1 MDLELRK
8 IELAHE
14 SDPILFKEPAP
25 WDFDNPE
32 LDPQKF
38 NTLMF
43 ENMMAHRGLGL
54 SANQIGIPFKVFSM
68 YVTDTEGIV
77 CYNPS
82 IKEESD
88 ELVTMKVGCLS
99 YPELYLKV
107 RRP

>member
-38 NTLMF
+38 NTL
-43 ENMMAHRGLGL
+43 
-54 SANQIGIPFKVFSM
+54 IVFSCM
-68 YVTDTEGIV
+68 GYGTR
-77 CYNPS
+77 
-82 IKEESD
+82 KEQ
-88 ELVTMKVGCLS
+88 MKQLF
-99 YPELYLKV
+99 
-107 RRP
+107 

>member
-14 SDPILFKEPAP
+14 SDPILFKEPTP

-43 ENMMAHRGLGL
+43 ENMM
-54 SANQIGIPFKVFSM
+54 
-68 YVTDTEGIV
+68 TTEV
-77 CYNPS
+77 
-82 IKEESD
+82 
-88 ELVTMKVGCLS
+88 
-99 YPELYLKV
+99 
-107 RRP
+107 